1 MGQFLPDEEQEKLLR
16 ICSIYTQ
23 SGENL
28 VQEGS
33 EASPI
38 GKSPYTVDNLYL
50 ILKPAGSSS
59 GAEGEAQK
67 QEEQGDLNDVKE
79 DEKEN
84 KEAVEDQV
92 EENEEEE
99 TDHQKWEE
107 EEDDGHDDNDNDDE
121 DEEDRMEVGPFSTE
135 EESPIAENA
144 RLLAQKRGALQDS
157 AWQVSSGKKPV
168 NHFSPHLSSLSGW
181 LLKLP
186 FTLKK
191 GWQVAGSSQHEVVC
205 GLQLVSLPLRM
216 VRVSIRDL
224 STVMLPATPYRER
237 IQRSWCGCRHWA
249 AKQKVTIW
257 GWIYV

>member
-23 SGENL
+23 SGENP

-50 ILKPAGSSS
+50 ILKPGGSSS
-59 GAEGEAQK
+59 GPEGEAQP
-67 QEEQGDLNDVKE
+67 QEEQGSLNDVKE
-79 DEKEN
+79 NEKEN

-92 EENEEEE
+92 EEDEEEE
-99 TDHQKWEE
+99 EENHHQKWEGE
-107 EEDDGHDDNDNDDE
+107 EEDDGDDDNNDGDE
-121 DEEDRMEVGPFSTE
+121 DEEEDRMEVVPFSTE
-135 EESPIAENA
+135 EESPTAENA

-168 NHFSPHLSSLSGW
+168 NHFSPHLSSFSGW

-191 GWQVAGSSQHEVVC
+191 GWKVAGSSQHEAAWYVDD
-205 GLQLVSLPLRM
+205 SWFPSPL
-216 VRVSIRDL
+216 
-224 STVMLPATPYRER
+224 
-237 IQRSWCGCRHWA
+237 
-249 AKQKVTIW
+249 
-257 GWIYV
+257 GWNM

>member
-1 MGQFLPDEEQEKLLR
+1 MGQFLPEEEQEKLLR

-59 GAEGEAQK
+59 GPEGETQQ
-67 QEEQGDLNDVKE
+67 QEEQGNLNDVKE

-84 KEAVEDQV
+84 KEAMEDQV

-99 TDHQKWEE
+99 EENDHQKWEE
-107 EEDDGHDDNDNDDE
+107 EEEDDGDDDNDDDDE

-135 EESPIAENA
+135 EESPTAENA

-168 NHFSPHLSSLSGW
+168 NYFSPHLSCLSVW

-186 FTLKK
+186 FNP
-191 GWQVAGSSQHEVVC
+191 QERMASS
-205 GLQLVSLPLRM
+205 R
-216 VRVSIRDL
+216 
-224 STVMLPATPYRER
+224 
-237 IQRSWCGCRHWA
+237 
-249 AKQKVTIW
+249 K
-257 GWIYV
+257 

>member
-1 MGQFLPDEEQEKLLR
+1 M
-16 ICSIYTQ
+16 
-23 SGENL
+23 
-28 VQEGS
+28 QEGS

-67 QEEQGDLNDVKE
+67 QEEQGNLNDVKE

-99 TDHQKWEE
+99 ENDHQKWEEE

-135 EESPIAENA
+135 EESPTAENA

-181 LLKLP
+181 LSKLP

-191 GWQVAGSSQHEVVC
+191 GWQVAGSNQHEVVC
-205 GLQLVSLPLRM
+205 GLQLVSLP
-216 VRVSIRDL
+216 
-224 STVMLPATPYRER
+224 P
-237 IQRSWCGCRHWA
+237 
-249 AKQKVTIW
+249 
-257 GWIYV
+257 

>member
-67 QEEQGDLNDVKE
+67 QEEQGNLNDVKE

-99 TDHQKWEE
+99 ENDHQKWEDE
-107 EEDDGHDDNDNDDE
+107 EEG
-121 DEEDRMEVGPFSTE
+121 MEVGPFSTE
-135 EESPIAENA
+135 EESPTAENA

-181 LLKLP
+181 LSKLP

-191 GWQVAGSSQHEVVC
+191 GWQVAGSNQHEVVC
-205 GLQLVSLPLRM
+205 GLQLVSLP
-216 VRVSIRDL
+216 
-224 STVMLPATPYRER
+224 P
-237 IQRSWCGCRHWA
+237 
-249 AKQKVTIW
+249 
-257 GWIYV
+257 